1 VLLLSEEAELAVMPQ
16 RVAAMVTSVLGG
28 GALLL
33 ACAGLYG
40 AIAFLV
46 AARTREIGVR
56 MALGATPREV
66 VQLFLSDGL
75 RLTAIGVA
83 IGLLGSIGA
92 AQLVSGFL
100 LGGDAFDPM
109 SFGIA
114 ALFLIAVATLA
125 TLAPARRA
133 ASVDPCASLRRGN

>member
-1 VLLLSEEAELAVMPQ
+1 
-16 RVAAMVTSVLGG
+16 VLGG

-75 RLTAIGVA
+75 RLTAVGVA
-83 IGLLGSIGA
+83 IGLAGSIGA

-100 LGGDAFDPM
+100 LGGDAFDPT

-114 ALFLIAVATLA
+114 ALLLITVATLA
-125 TLAPARRA
+125 TFAPARRA
-133 ASVDPCASLRRGN
+133 AGVDPCASLRGRV